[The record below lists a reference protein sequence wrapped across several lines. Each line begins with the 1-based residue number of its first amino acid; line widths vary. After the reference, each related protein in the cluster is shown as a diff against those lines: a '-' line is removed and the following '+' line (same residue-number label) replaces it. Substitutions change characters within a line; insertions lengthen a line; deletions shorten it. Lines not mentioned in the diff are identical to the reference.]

1 MAPSPFREGVD
12 TVHLDVK
19 LGDDPLAEVFVIDHA
34 FGLVARAV
42 GSGLSVDLEP
52 GVYKVKARLGE
63 TTTERVV
70 TLIDD
75 DNTVDLS
82 ALDVPSPAPSS
93 GTSQTHEAHMQ
104 AAFDTARRAPIA
116 VGDGAEIVIMA
127 RRFSHPGSRYVPDAE
142 RPARL
147 SLRGAGGEL
156 LADLDRDGDGR
167 LDLVDT
173 ALGTRVAVDP
183 GTYTLHWAGRE
194 GIEVE
199 QSVHAVAGWQTQ
211 VFVLTEVPHDGRH
224 RATILMSRDV
234 YEPSADARLVEAARC
249 ALADER
255 KVASED
261 NTRTFAASDDPMLA
275 LYGAHLMLVAARSI
289 EAVAHAEERG
299 GRPQGTSPV
308 TFDQSVFDESVGR
321 LQTMLGTGHPDVVAL
336 ATRASDQNIESPA
349 PVAAPP
355 MLWRSWVLLID
366 ASNRRPD
373 LLPGSTWWPTVK
385 QLHLRPF
392 LAWTPDQDPDGS
404 RAAWTS
410 AVREALADADPA
422 DEDAAREEIS
432 REMLVPRAVVDEAAE
447 PTVAA
452 G

>member
-1 MAPSPFREGVD
+1 MAPSPFRDGVHS
-12 TVHLDVK
+12 VHLDVRL
-19 LGDDPLAEVFVIDHA
+19 LGDDPLTEVFVIDHA
-34 FGLVARAV
+34 FALVARAV
-42 GSGLSVDLEP
+42 GRGLSLDLEP

-63 TTTERVV
+63 TTTEELV

-75 DNTVDLS
+75 GTVDVSSL
-82 ALDVPSPAPSS
+82 AVPSPAPSL

-104 AAFDTARRAPIA
+104 AAFDTARRAPVA
-116 VGDGAEIVIMA
+116 VGAGAEIVIMA
-127 RRFSHPGSRYVPDAE
+127 RRFSHPGSRYVSDAE

-147 SLRGAGGEL
+147 SLRAAGGEL

-173 ALGTRVAVDP
+173 ALGTRIAVDP

-194 GIEVE
+194 GIDVE
-199 QSVHAVAGWQTQ
+199 QSVQAVAGWQTQ
-211 VFVLTEVPHDGRH
+211 VFVLTEVPHGGRH
-224 RATILMSRDV
+224 RATILMSRDQ

-289 EAVAHAEERG
+289 EAVAHAEDRG

-308 TFDQSVFDESVGR
+308 TFDQSVFDEAVGR
-321 LQTMLGTGHPDVVAL
+321 LQTMLGTEHPDVVAL

-349 PVAAPP
+349 PVAGPP
-355 MLWRSWVLLID
+355 MLWRSWVLLIE

-373 LLPGSTWWPTVK
+373 LLPASVWWPTVK

-392 LAWTPDQDPDGS
+392 LAWSPDSDPDRS
-404 RAAWTS
+404 RRAWTG
-410 AVREALADADPA
+410 AIREVLASADAA
-422 DEDAAREEIS
+422 DDEVTREQVS
-432 REMLVPRAVVDEAAE
+432 RDMLVPRLVVDEAVE
-447 PTVAA
+447 PMIA

>member
-1 MAPSPFREGVD
+1 MAPSPFREGVHS
-12 TVHLDVK
+12 VHLEVK

-42 GSGLSVDLEP
+42 GRGLSVDLEP

-63 TTTERVV
+63 TTTERIV

-75 DNTVDLS
+75 HTVDLS
-82 ALDVPSPAPSS
+82 ALDVPSPAPSR
-93 GTSQTHEAHMQ
+93 GTSQTHETHMFAAHS
-104 AAFDTARRAPIA
+104 AARRPPVA
-116 VGDGAEIVIMA
+116 VGHGAEIVIMA
-127 RRFSHPGSRYVPDAE
+127 RRFSRPGSDHDPEAE
-142 RPARL
+142 RPAPL
-147 SLRGAGGEL
+147 SLRQAGGGV

-173 ALGTRVAVDP
+173 ALGTRIAVDP
-183 GTYTLHWAGRE
+183 GTYMLHWTGRE

-199 QSVHAVAGWQTQ
+199 QSVQAVAGWQIQ
-211 VFVLTEVPHDGRH
+211 VFVLTEVVHAGRH
-224 RATILMSRDV
+224 RATILMSRGE

-255 KVASED
+255 KVASAD
-261 NTRTFAASDDPMLA
+261 NTRTFARSEDPMLA
-275 LYGAHLMLVAARSI
+275 LYGAHLMLIAARSI
-289 EAVAHAEERG
+289 EAVEHAAGRG
-299 GRPQGTSPV
+299 GQPQGVSPV
-308 TFDQSVFDESVGR
+308 TFDQAVFDDAVRR
-321 LQTMLGTGHPDVVAL
+321 LQMMLGPEHPDVVAL

-373 LLPGSTWWPTVK
+373 LLPASTWWPTVK

-392 LAWTPDQDPDGS
+392 LAWSPDGDPDGS

-410 AVREALADADPA
+410 AIREVLASADP
-422 DEDAAREEIS
+422 DDGDAAREQIS
-432 REMLVPRAVVDEAAE
+432 REMLVPREVVDEAAE